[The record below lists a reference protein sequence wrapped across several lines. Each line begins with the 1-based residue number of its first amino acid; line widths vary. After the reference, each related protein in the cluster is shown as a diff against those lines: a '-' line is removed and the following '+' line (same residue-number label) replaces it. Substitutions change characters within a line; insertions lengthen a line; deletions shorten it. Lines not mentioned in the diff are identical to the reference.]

1 MTKPATIVLTQ
12 ETAVKYFG
20 NEDPIEY
27 TFLDQDFDNLMR
39 ADQKPGDL
47 FTLFSML
54 AIAIACL
61 GLGGLASFV
70 TVQRTKEIGVR
81 KVLGACITRVATVDF
96 EGIYSPGW
104 GSPGRRN
111 ADHLFYHESLLQDF
125 HYRIDI
131 DLLIFPMAG
140 ERALFIALL
149 TISYQARKAA
159 LADPAKSLRDE

>member
-1 MTKPATIVLTQ
+1 LTKPATIVLTQ

-47 FTLFSML
+47 STLFSML

-81 KVLGACITRVATVDF
+81 KVLGASIPELLLLISKEFIVLVGVALAVATPITYF
-96 EGIYSPGW
+96 TMS
-104 GSPGRRN
+104 R
-111 ADHLFYHESLLQDF
+111 F
-125 HYRIDI
+125 YRISTI
-131 DLLIFPMAG
+131 ASISIF
-140 ERALFIALL
+140 LFFLWQGDGPC
-149 TISYQARKAA
+149 S
-159 LADPAKSLRDE
+159 SHS